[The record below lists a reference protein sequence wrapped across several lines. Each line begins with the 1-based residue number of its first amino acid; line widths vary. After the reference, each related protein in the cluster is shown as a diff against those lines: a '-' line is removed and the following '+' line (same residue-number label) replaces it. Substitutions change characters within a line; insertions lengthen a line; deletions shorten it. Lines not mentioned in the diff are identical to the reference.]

1 MTEVF
6 GATTRG
12 LSSRIKEPA
21 GNVLLIIFMTMVVLM
36 TMVVTMQAL
45 LSVIVVTCLA
55 TRNLPLPTPAW
66 PCGVDNISSGRCSLR
81 YDFRSPAIT
90 FREISQ
96 PQNNSQCNNKTTV
109 NDENLDTRI

>member
-1 MTEVF
+1 MTHVSVTEVF

-66 PCGVDNISSGRCSLR
+66 PCGVDNISSGRSSLR
-81 YDFRSPAIT
+81 RKVYAM
-90 FREISQ
+90 ISEVQ
-96 PQNNSQCNNKTTV
+96 Q
-109 NDENLDTRI
+109 